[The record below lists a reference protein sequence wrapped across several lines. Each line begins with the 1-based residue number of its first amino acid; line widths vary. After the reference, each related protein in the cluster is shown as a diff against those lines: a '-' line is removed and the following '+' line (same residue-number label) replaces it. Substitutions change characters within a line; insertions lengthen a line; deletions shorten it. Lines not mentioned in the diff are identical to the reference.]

1 MSFLSR
7 VKVVASDL
15 SDELKGKIHIVRIHS
30 DIMEDSAEHGLGDS
44 TGAGLDNERVGKTF
58 NSIDDAIKY
67 LHDYWGT
74 SSDPDDYEFE
84 DKHLRITKM
93 VADHSEEQNGGW
105 MEPTDEEMKAWQKGN
120 LKLYTEDFSI
130 ELLLKDHL

>member
-1 MSFLSR
+1 
-7 VKVVASDL
+7 
-15 SDELKGKIHIVRIHS
+15 
-30 DIMEDSAEHGLGDS
+30 
-44 TGAGLDNERVGKTF
+44 
-58 NSIDDAIKY
+58 
-67 LHDYWGT
+67 
-74 SSDPDDYEFE
+74 
-84 DKHLRITKM
+84 M

>member
-1 MSFLSR
+1 
-7 VKVVASDL
+7 
-15 SDELKGKIHIVRIHS
+15 
-30 DIMEDSAEHGLGDS
+30 MEDSAEHGLGDS

-84 DKHLRITKM
+84 DKHLRR
-93 VADHSEEQNGGW
+93 W
-105 MEPTDEEMKAWQKGN
+105 
-120 LKLYTEDFSI
+120 
-130 ELLLKDHL
+130 